1 MRTFHHVLVNTL
13 VANMTTAMVWFGL
26 TFWAYLETRSVLVT
40 SILGGSYMLLIAVM
54 SVPFGTLI
62 DRVRK
67 KTAMYLATMVTG
79 AAFTLATIIFFVVP
93 ADLLLDLRRPFFWI
107 FLVVV
112 LTGAVVES
120 IRGLALATCVTLLVP
135 ADGRA
140 KANGLVGMTQGVGF
154 ALNSVLSG
162 LAVGYLGMGPL
173 LVIAVGLIGVSA
185 AHLRQITID
194 EPVIADAEGVP
205 AKVDFV
211 AAFKMASAVP
221 GLLALI
227 FFSTFNNLLGGVY
240 SGLLDPYGLELVPVE
255 IWGLLWGGVS
265 IGFIAGG
272 AIIARTGLGA
282 NPVRTLLLVN
292 LVMWTLGGVMVIRE
306 SLLMLIIGL
315 LVYMAMITYAEA
327 SEQTVLQ
334 KVVPFPQQG
343 RVFGFASAIEIG
355 AAPISTF
362 AVGPLAEFWLIP
374 YMNSDA
380 GRATWSWALGEG
392 TTRGIALVFILAS
405 VLGLVLTTLALFSR
419 PYRTL
424 SNSYATAS
432 VNDEV
437 AAPRPE
443 PTK

>member
-93 ADLLLDLRRPFFWI
+93 AEALLDLRRPFFWI

-255 IWGLLWGGVS
+255 VWGLIWGGVS

-292 LVMWTLGGVMVIRE
+292 LVMWTLGGVMVVRE

>member
-13 VANMTTAMVWFGL
+13 VANMTTAMVWFGF

-40 SILGGSYMLLIAVM
+40 SILGGSFMLLIAVM

-67 KTAMYLATMVTG
+67 KTAMIIATTVTG
-79 AAFTLATIIFFVVP
+79 AAFTLGTIIFYLVP
-93 ADLLLDLRRPFFWI
+93 AATLLDLRRPFFWI

-255 IWGLLWGGVS
+255 VWGLIWGGVS

-292 LVMWTLGGVMVIRE
+292 LVMWTLGGVMVVRE

-343 RVFGFASAIEIG
+343 RVFGFAQAIEIG

-362 AVGPLAEFWLIP
+362 AVGPIAEFWLIP

-380 GRATWSWALGEG
+380 GRADWSWLLGEG

-405 VLGLVLTTLALFSR
+405 VLGLILTSLALFSR

-424 SNSYATAS
+424 STSYANAV

>member
-93 ADLLLDLRRPFFWI
+93 AEALLDLRRPFFWI

-211 AAFKMASAVP
+211 AAFKMASAAP

-255 IWGLLWGGVS
+255 VWGLIWGGVS

-292 LVMWTLGGVMVIRE
+292 LVMWTLGGVMVVRE